1 MWAKIVAVVVKIVGK
16 LAKKYENFRDL
27 LFAVILL
34 PLMIILLIVLILI
47 MTASAVAQFNN
58 QALGFLFGGV
68 ALPATLPS
76 TVISYYTSMGN
87 MFGGLTSAW
96 DSIIS
101 GDEDEDSDDEEDDE
115 DDDGDDE
122 EDDGEDDERPDYSQ
136 LTDLSERELLMKLA
150 FYSLY
155 YDREE
160 DSFTEEDYLRFATYF
175 ADGETVPD
183 MFDELY
189 EGEGIEAGSIDKE
202 KFIEMWNHSYSYAI
216 DWGEEGTSVEWNGW
230 NEGKLTRTVFFE
242 EGEIGPMV
250 VQYAMTR
257 LGDPYSP
264 QMRGQGNYVDCSYL
278 TMWAYAQV
286 GITIPAVEGPQAQ
299 WMYDNGLEI
308 TYDQLQPGDLIFW
321 SYKPWNSFRSITHTG
336 IYAGDGM
343 VIHASSGQKK
353 VVLVPLFDKDKI
365 KMYGRPY

>member
-68 ALPATLPS
+68 NLPSTLPAT
-76 TVISYYTSMGN
+76 VVSYYTSMVN

-101 GDEDEDSDDEEDDE
+101 GDEDED
-115 DDDGDDE
+115 DDDGNDE

-202 KFIEMWNHSYSYAI
+202 KFIGHMK
-216 DWGEEGTSVEWNGW
+216 
-230 NEGKLTRTVFFE
+230 GKCQRRE
-242 EGEIGPMV
+242 
-250 VQYAMTR
+250 
-257 LGDPYSP
+257 
-264 QMRGQGNYVDCSYL
+264 
-278 TMWAYAQV
+278 
-286 GITIPAVEGPQAQ
+286 
-299 WMYDNGLEI
+299 
-308 TYDQLQPGDLIFW
+308 
-321 SYKPWNSFRSITHTG
+321 
-336 IYAGDGM
+336 
-343 VIHASSGQKK
+343 
-353 VVLVPLFDKDKI
+353 
-365 KMYGRPY
+365 

>member
-1 MWAKIVAVVVKIVGK
+1 MWAKIVAVVVKFITK
-16 LAKKYENFRDL
+16 YAKKYENFRDL
-27 LFAVILL
+27 IIALLIFPLMLILL
-34 PLMIILLIVLILI
+34 LILI
-47 MTASAVAQFNN
+47 IVFTGSAVAAFNN
-58 QALGFLFGGV
+58 SALSFLFGGI
-68 ALPATLPS
+68 ALPGTLPAP
-76 TVISYYTSMGN
+76 VVSYFSSMGN
-87 MFGGLTSAW
+87 MFDKLTDAW
-96 DSIIS
+96 GSIT
-101 GDEDEDSDDEEDDE
+101 ERDEEDD
-115 DDDGDDE
+115 DDEDDE
-122 EDDGEDDERPDYSQ
+122 ESDEDGEDADYSYR
-136 LTDLSERELLMKLA
+136 TDLSERELLMRITFFK
-150 FYSLY
+150 LY
-155 YDREE
+155 YDRDE
-160 DSFTEEDYLRFATYF
+160 DSFTEDDYLRFATYF
-175 ADGETVPD
+175 ADGETVSD
-183 MFDELY
+183 IYDELY
-189 EGEGIEAGSIDKE
+189 EGEGVSVDSDDVIN
-202 KFIEMWNHSYSYAI
+202 MWNHSYNYAI
-216 DWGEEGTSVEWNGW
+216 EWGEEGTAIDWGGW
-230 NEGKLTRTVFFE
+230 NNGRLTRTVFFE

-286 GITIPAVEGPQAQ
+286 GITIPPVEGPQAQ
-299 WMYDNGLEI
+299 WIYDNGLEI

>member
-1 MWAKIVAVVVKIVGK
+1 MWGKIVAVVVKFVK
-16 LAKKYENFRDL
+16 KVVAKYENFRDL
-27 LFAVILL
+27 FIAILAL
-34 PLMIILLIVLILI
+34 PLIVLILI
-47 MTASAVAQFNN
+47 ILIVLFTANAVTQFNN
-58 QALGFLFGGV
+58 AALAFLFGGG
-68 ALPATLPS
+68 ALPNSMPS
-76 TVISYYTSMGN
+76 TVVAYYTSINN
-87 MFGGLTSAW
+87 MFNKLTDAW
-96 DSIIS
+96 GSIN
-101 GDEDEDSDDEEDDE
+101 SDDDESDDEDDE
-115 DDDGDDE
+115 DTDEDDDE
-122 EDDGEDDERPDYSQ
+122 SSER
-136 LTDLSERELLMKLA
+136 TDLSERELLMKIS

-155 YDREE
+155 YDRDEE
-160 DSFTEEDYLRFATYF
+160 NFTDEDYLRFAGYF
-175 ADGETVPD
+175 ADGETVTD
-183 MFDELY
+183 IYDELY
-189 EGEGIEAGSIDKE
+189 EGEGVSMEAVGKDAIID
-202 KFIEMWNHSYSYAI
+202 MWNRSYSYAI
-216 DWGEEGTSVEWNGW
+216 DWGEEGTSIDWGGW
-230 NEGKLTRTVFFE
+230 NDGRLTRTVFFE

-286 GITIPAVEGPQAQ
+286 GITIPPVEGPQAQ
-299 WMYDNGLEI
+299 WIYDNGLEI

-365 KMYGRPY
+365 RMYGRPY

>member
-1 MWAKIVAVVVKIVGK
+1 MWAKIIAAVVKFVKKI
-16 LAKKYENFRDL
+16 ATKYENARDIII
-27 LFAVILL
+27 AIIAL
-34 PLMIILLIVLILI
+34 PLMILLLLVLILAF
-47 MTASAVAQFNN
+47 TGSAVSQFNN
-58 QALGFLFGGV
+58 AAMSFLFGGGSLPNSMPSPVV
-68 ALPATLPS
+68 A
-76 TVISYYTSMGN
+76 YYSAMSSMFSKLTDALESIVGGSEGN
-87 MFGGLTSAW
+87 
-96 DSIIS
+96 D
-101 GDEDEDSDDEEDDE
+101 DEDEDDDE
-115 DDDGDDE
+115 DEVDE
-122 EDDGEDDERPDYSQ
+122 EGYSGR
-136 LTDLSERELLMKLA
+136 TDLSERELLMKIS

-155 YDREE
+155 YDRDE
-160 DSFTEEDYLRFATYF
+160 DSFTDEDYQRFATYF
-175 ADGETVPD
+175 ADGETVTD
-183 MFDELY
+183 IYEELY
-189 EGEGIEAGSIDKE
+189 EGEGVSMDDVGKDAIID
-202 KFIEMWNHSYSYAI
+202 MWNHSYSYAI
-216 DWGEEGTSVEWNGW
+216 EWGEEGTAIDWGGW
-230 NEGKLTRTVFFE
+230 NDGRLTRTVFFE

-286 GITIPAVEGPQAQ
+286 GITIPPVEGPQAQ
-299 WMYDNGLEI
+299 WIYDNGLEI